1 MFINIFEAE
10 DPEGMVSKRNYSGQ
24 IIGLQPDD
32 ILTGIGSADRRLL
45 ATLIALFEDSKLSKR
60 IKGKSGELLSNINN
74 VWNKYS
80 GKETS
85 LDDVRSEPW
94 LAEKLLTV
102 ESKLKYWLDEKKF
115 SDDDLRL
122 IIWIYLRDALKLDPV
137 LPLSQRSLKRH
148 AGQIVAA
155 TVHVYDPP
163 KFSDKV
169 NKIFSREIDRVSD
182 PKVTLDDIVVP
193 VLTEMMKAA
202 FSEKSGMDEESKK
215 RLYDEIRANLTDL
228 DEDEQSQILD
238 SIGSKEFN
246 DAAIRNVLLTGGG
259 LFAFGSAVNIAGF
272 SAYIL
277 AAKASAFIPLV
288 SGPALVSF
296 VSVLSNP
303 VTMIGGTAA
312 AALWAS
318 NKADSSI
325 KAALAIRVVAL
336 LTLQGLSNRDHLG
349 IYKDKVLSGFLGVDR
364 LKEFGELSDK
374 IISVY
379 RNQWRAAGKKMKLPP
394 PRVNQNVSDLMD
406 QPIEALYPYLEKKSE
421 LKAEL
426 HKTAWVTGLTIGD
439 ITYSL
444 AAIDPTVMDAA
455 DFSRVADLG
464 DRLPF
469 AEFSLVISQ
478 MVPSS
483 HLGAVSNL
491 KGYVAEHVVAQ
502 QLVLQGHE
510 VDLAGTSNEA
520 GWDIL
525 VDGEKFQ
532 IKSLAS
538 SGGIRTHFNQYDY
551 PVIANSELQGQIPP
565 DLEDKVFFVDGF
577 SDEVVS
583 HVTQRSLSHGADA
596 FEPDVP
602 LYAIGVSTAFV
613 IRDYRT
619 GKLRSDQAMEQ
630 VLMDGGTRVGL
641 ATMGGFLGSGIGLV
655 VYGPAG
661 ALIWGALM
669 PILAQSQTT
678 FVKNRVHGIVKTKE
692 LLEWESNLKETTD
705 QLIEKILITLNEKIE
720 RLRNKFREF
729 GLGIISDYIKRRV
742 TDDGRYL
749 HEMKMEIKAI
759 RDNTK
764 LSAEDKAI
772 KTLRFLAHSTIH
784 PVKYQDELVAIQKI
798 LSEKPSLVQSGKR
811 WYDERMR
818 KD

>member
-1 MFINIFEAE
+1 
-10 DPEGMVSKRNYSGQ
+10 MVRKRNNYYGH
-24 IIGLQPDD
+24 IIGLQPED
-32 ILTGIGSADRRLL
+32 ILTGIGSADRKLL

-60 IKGKSGELLSNINN
+60 IRGKSGELLTNINN
-74 VWNKYS
+74 VWNRYS
-80 GKETS
+80 GNES
-85 LDDVRSEPW
+85 SFDDVRSEPG

-102 ESKLKYWLDEKKF
+102 ESKLNYWLDEKTF

-122 IIWIYLRDALKLDPV
+122 IIWIYLRDALNLDPA

-148 AGQIVAA
+148 AGQITAA

-169 NKIFSREIDRVSD
+169 SKIFSRSTEKDSE
-182 PKVTLDDIVVP
+182 PKVTLDDIVIP
-193 VLTEMMKAA
+193 VLTEMMEAA
-202 FSEKSGMDEESKK
+202 FSEKSGMNEES
-215 RLYDEIRANLTDL
+215 RRMLYEEIRSSLTDL
-228 DEDEQSQILD
+228 DDDEQSQILD

-246 DAAIRNVLLTGGG
+246 DTAIRKVLLTGGG

-318 NKADSSI
+318 NKADSNI
-325 KAALAIRVVAL
+325 KAALAIKVVSL
-336 LTLQGLSNRDHLG
+336 LTLQGLSNRDHMW
-349 IYKDKVLSGFLGVDR
+349 IYKGKVLSGFLGIDR
-364 LKEFGELSDK
+364 INEFGELPDK
-374 IISVY
+374 VISVY
-379 RNQWRAAGKKMKLPP
+379 RNQWRSAEKKLKSPP
-394 PRVNQNVSDLMD
+394 HEVDQSVSDLMD

-421 LKAEL
+421 LRAEL

-444 AAIDPTVMDAA
+444 AVIDPTVMEAA
-455 DFSRVADLG
+455 DFSRLADLG
-464 DRLPF
+464 EQLSF
-469 AEFSLVISQ
+469 AEFSQVISQ

-510 VDLAGTSNEA
+510 VELAGTTNEA
-520 GWDIL
+520 GWDII

-532 IKSLAS
+532 IKSLSS
-538 SGGIRTHFNQYDY
+538 SGGIRTHFNEYDY
-551 PVIANSELQGQIPP
+551 PIIANSELQGQIPP
-565 DLEDKVFFVDGF
+565 DLEDRVFFVDGF

-583 HVTQRSLSHGADA
+583 HVTQRSLNHGADA

-630 VLMDGGTRVGL
+630 VLVDGGTRVGL

-678 FVKNRVHGIVKTKE
+678 FVKNKVQGFVKTKE
-692 LLEWESNLKETTD
+692 LIEWEKNLKESAD
-705 QLIEKILITLNEKIE
+705 QLIEKILIILDEKIE
-720 RLRNKFREF
+720 RLRKRFRQF
-729 GLGIISDYIKRRV
+729 GLDVISEYIKGRV

-749 HEMKMEIKAI
+749 HEMKMEIKGI

-764 LSAEDKAI
+764 LTEEEKAI
-772 KTLRFLAHSTIH
+772 KILRFLAHSTIH
-784 PVKYQDELVAIQKI
+784 PVKYQEELVAIQKN
-798 LSEKPSLVQSGKR
+798 LSEKPSYVQSGKR

-818 KD
+818 SD